1 MTSRRGTRVVD
12 VEVFRV
18 PPRWFFVRLRCDDGT
33 EGWGE
38 AIVPKRPRAVVG
50 AIEDIAA
57 NIRGEDADRIEDLW
71 QRMHRG
77 GFFRGGPILATAAA
91 AIEQALW
98 DAKGRRVGLPVYEFL
113 GGAVRER
120 VRTYAWVGG
129 DNPADVVEH
138 TAGRLEQGMTAVKM
152 NVAAQLDYLE
162 PGPAIDAVVERVAS
176 MRAKFGKSLGIAVD
190 FHGRANHVVA
200 RTLLQELQ
208 PYGLMWVEEPVA
220 PECEDTLKDLRR
232 VAGSTPIATGER
244 LVSRWQFKQLLTDA
258 TVDILQPDVSLT
270 GLFEL
275 EKICRMAEAYDVA
288 VAPHCPNGPI
298 SLAASL
304 QVDMCCGNV
313 VIQEHSAG
321 LHYNQGYAG
330 LRPADLVDYLTDPGP
345 LTTLDG
351 HFLRGTGPG
360 LGIEVDAER
369 VAASVHEWELPDPV
383 WRHDDGRLAEW

>member
-1 MTSRRGTRVVD
+1 MSALVTIVD
-12 VEVFRV
+12 VDVFRV
-18 PPRWFFVRLRCDDGT
+18 PPRWFFVRVRCSDGSV
-33 EGWGE
+33 GWGE

-50 AIEDIAA
+50 AIEDIAD
-57 NIRGEDADRIEDLW
+57 NIRGEDAGRVEDLW

-77 GFFRGGPILATAAA
+77 AFFRGGPILATAAA

-98 DAKGRRVGLPVYEFL
+98 DAKARRTGLPVYEFL
-113 GGAVRER
+113 GGAVRES

-129 DNPADVVEH
+129 DNPSDVVDH
-138 TAGRLEQGMTAVKM
+138 TARRIEQGMTAVKM
-152 NVAAQLDYLE
+152 NVAGQLDYLE
-162 PGPAIDAVVERVAS
+162 TSPAIDAVVERVAS
-176 MRAKFGKSLGIAVD
+176 IRAKFGKALGIAVD

-200 RTLLQELQ
+200 RTLLRELA

-220 PECEDTLKDLRR
+220 PECDDTLKDLRR

-244 LVSRWQFKQLLTDA
+244 LTSRWQFKQLLVDG
-258 TVDILQPDVSLT
+258 TVDVLQPDVSLT

-275 EKICRMAEAYDVA
+275 EKICRMAEAFDVA
-288 VAPHCPNGPI
+288 VAPHNPNGPI

-330 LRPADLVDYLTDPGP
+330 LRPADLGDYLRDPTP
-345 LTTLDG
+345 LRPVG
-351 HFLRGTGPG
+351 GQFLRGDAPG
-360 LGIEVDAER
+360 LGIEVDPDVVADR
-369 VAASVHEWELPDPV
+369 VHDWELPDPV
-383 WRHDDGRLAEW
+383 WRREDGRLAEW

>member
-1 MTSRRGTRVVD
+1 MTSTRSARITD
-12 VEVFRV
+12 IEVLRV
-18 PPRWFFVRLRCDDGT
+18 PPRWYFVRLRCDDGI

-38 AIVPKRPRAVVG
+38 AIVPKRPQAVVG
-50 AIEDIAA
+50 AIRDLAA
-57 NIRGEDADRIEDLW
+57 NVVGESADRIEDLAR
-71 QRMHRG
+71 RMHTG

-98 DAKGRRVGLPVYEFL
+98 DVKGKRYGLPVYEFL

-129 DNPADVVEH
+129 DNPSAVVEH
-138 TAGRLEQGMTAVKM
+138 TRARVAQGFTAVKM

-162 PGPAIDAVVERVAS
+162 TASAIDAVVERVAS
-176 MRAKFGKSLGIAVD
+176 IRAEFGRDLGIAVD

-200 RTLLQELQ
+200 RALVRELEQ
-208 PYGLMWVEEPVA
+208 YKLMWVEEPVT
-220 PECEDTLKDLRR
+220 PESDDTLRDLRR

-244 LVSRWQFKQLLTDA
+244 VLSRRGFKQLLNDG
-258 TVDILQPDVSLT
+258 TVDVLQPDVSLT

-313 VIQEHSAG
+313 VIQEQSVG
-321 LHYNQGYAG
+321 LHYHQGYQGLPAG
-330 LRPADLVDYLTDPGP
+330 DLFDYLADPGP
-345 LTTLDG
+345 LQTVDG
-351 HFLRGTGPG
+351 HLSCGDGPG
-360 LGIEVDAER
+360 LGIQIDADAVSSR
-369 VAASVHEWELPDPV
+369 AQEWQLPDPV
-383 WRHDDGRLAEW
+383 LRHSDGRLTEW

>member
-1 MTSRRGTRVVD
+1 MTVTIADVD
-12 VEVFRV
+12 VYRV
-18 PPRWFFVRLRCDDGT
+18 PPRWFLVRVRCDDGSQ
-33 EGWGE
+33 GWGE

-50 AIEDIAA
+50 AVGDLAD
-57 NIRGEDADRIEDLW
+57 NLRGADADRIEELW

-77 GFFRGGPILATAAA
+77 GFFRGGPILGTAAA

-98 DAKGRRVGLPVYEFL
+98 DAKARRAGMPVYEFL

-129 DNPADVVEH
+129 DKPADVVEH
-138 TAGRLEQGMTAVKM
+138 TAQRLEQGMTAVKM

-162 PGPAIDAVVERVAS
+162 PAASIDAVVERVAS
-176 MRAKFGKSLGIAVD
+176 LRAKFGKGLGIAVD

-200 RTLLQELQ
+200 RTLLQELA
-208 PYGLMWVEEPVA
+208 PYGLMWVEEPVT
-220 PECEDTLKDLRR
+220 PESDDTLRDLRR
-232 VAGSTPIATGER
+232 VAGPTPIATGER
-244 LVSRWQFKQLLTDA
+244 LTSRWQFKQLLTDG
-258 TVDILQPDVSLT
+258 TVDVLQPDVSLT

-288 VAPHCPNGPI
+288 VAPHCPNGPV

-330 LRPADLVDYLTDPGP
+330 LRPADLVDYLTDAEP
-345 LTTLDG
+345 LRPVDG
-351 HFLRGTGPG
+351 HFLRTSRPG
-360 LGIEVDAER
+360 LGIDVDT
-369 VAASVHEWELPDPV
+369 AAVDWSDHEWQLPDPV